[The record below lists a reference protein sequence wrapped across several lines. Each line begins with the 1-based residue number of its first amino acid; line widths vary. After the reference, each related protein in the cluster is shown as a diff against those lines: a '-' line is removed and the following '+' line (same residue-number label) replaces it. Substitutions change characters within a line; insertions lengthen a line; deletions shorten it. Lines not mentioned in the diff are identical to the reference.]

1 MTKYIFLRTWS
12 HLLKKSLVEKFIF
25 YAGAI
30 DHLEMSHL
38 ELCRY
43 FEIIVDIVE
52 IINLTHCYLYTQ
64 SRSFRDERLHLQ
76 E

>member
-1 MTKYIFLRTWS
+1 MHFPADLVTFTEEIFS
-12 HLLKKSLVEKFIF
+12 GKIF

-30 DHLEMSHL
+30 DHLEMSYL

-43 FEIIVDIVE
+43 FEVIVDIVE
-52 IINLTHCYLYTQ
+52 IINLIHCYHYTQ